1 MRGLV
6 VRRLIC
12 LASVIAAAVLI
23 GYRGGSASFLL
34 FWTVVLIP
42 VTALWYRHMIKTRF
56 LVAFRTAEHTI
67 LRGESTTAVLTLTN
81 NSPVPITDIR
91 LRLTD
96 GKVRFLEGA
105 EEIRCFLLPG
115 EMKQM
120 ELTLRCLH
128 CGETS
133 AGAEEIRVRD
143 LFGLTERRFGAVS
156 RIHVMPRTEHLT
168 DLVIAPVRQLERRS
182 QSRSYYGDTIPDGQ
196 LRPYVSGEDVR
207 RIHWKAS
214 QLQGRPIL
222 RNLVP
227 EPKTE
232 VVLLPDSRSCLPEG
246 SARWLAEDSI
256 IEGTLAVADYF
267 LRSNIATRV
276 VAGEDRVVNVY
287 TSAHYLTLYELCAR
301 DLFTG
306 EQRPDAL
313 MERDMV
319 SRNPGSSYIV
329 LTWDVDDRL
338 IRTCSLCMDA
348 GAEVTLLYIGEDSSV
363 HSLAAAERRLA
374 FHQVTSA
381 RDVFAVLSGMRGK
394 EGGAE

>member
-6 VRRLIC
+6 VRRLLC

-143 LFGLTERRFGAVS
+143 LFGLTERRFSAVS
-156 RIHVMPRTEHLT
+156 RIH
-168 DLVIAPVRQLERRS
+168 A
-182 QSRSYYGDTIPDGQ
+182 
-196 LRPYVSGEDVR
+196 
-207 RIHWKAS
+207 
-214 QLQGRPIL
+214 
-222 RNLVP
+222 
-227 EPKTE
+227 
-232 VVLLPDSRSCLPEG
+232 VVEG
-246 SARWLAEDSI
+246 
-256 IEGTLAVADYF
+256 
-267 LRSNIATRV
+267 
-276 VAGEDRVVNVY
+276 
-287 TSAHYLTLYELCAR
+287 
-301 DLFTG
+301 
-306 EQRPDAL
+306 
-313 MERDMV
+313 
-319 SRNPGSSYIV
+319 
-329 LTWDVDDRL
+329 
-338 IRTCSLCMDA
+338 
-348 GAEVTLLYIGEDSSV
+348 
-363 HSLAAAERRLA
+363 
-374 FHQVTSA
+374 
-381 RDVFAVLSGMRGK
+381 FAVPCANSPESDAK
-394 EGGAE
+394 PYTPTA